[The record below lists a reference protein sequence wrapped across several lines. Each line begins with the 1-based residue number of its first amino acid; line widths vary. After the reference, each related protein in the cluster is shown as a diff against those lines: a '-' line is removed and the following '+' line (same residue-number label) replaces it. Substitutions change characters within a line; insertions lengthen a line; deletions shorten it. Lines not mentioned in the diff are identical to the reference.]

1 VVEITVGEE
10 DVAGVVVEEE
20 EVDRNG
26 WLEISTIPT
35 LLVYLS
41 KVCLVKL

>member
-1 VVEITVGEE
+1 VVEITAAEE
-10 DVAGVVVEEE
+10 DVAGVVEEE

-26 WLEISTIPT
+26 WLEILMIPT